1 MAVAE
6 FIGDEVSAAGYRLS
20 GIESHTADRSNALLL
35 IKQACERSSLVLVS
49 SSVVQFLQ
57 SYELDD
63 LLVNIEPPV
72 LIVPDIQGLHE
83 VPDIESRIHQQLGL
97 LE

>member
-1 MAVAE
+1 
-6 FIGDEVSAAGYRLS
+6 
-20 GIESHTADRSNALLL
+20 
-35 IKQACERSSLVLVS
+35 
-49 SSVVQFLQ
+49 VQFLQ

-83 VPDIESRIHQQLGL
+83 VPDIVSRIHQQLGL